1 MNDNGIDSNAK
12 RRAQIRRHKI
22 MSQRVDRIEKILSN
36 QRHNN
41 DIELKD
47 ESVFDSINGKS
58 QQICDQKENHKTI
71 DLINELPIDERVR
84 HRFNQSLNGTDSQSF
99 ESSSE
104 QQLVDRTFPRKV
116 SLISTPIDYKTLQQ
130 SHQNNTTSLLSQFI
144 WFLALNPIQIS
155 VISFL
160 ILVAIIGSLFKLN
173 FIFPFLLTQMFRLL
187 IIWRNIKYNGFNK
200 TINKIS
206 ILLSVSQQLT
216 LFVFT
221 YILVQL
227 FI

>member
-1 MNDNGIDSNAK
+1 MNDNGIDLNAK
-12 RRAQIRRHKI
+12 RRAEIRRHKI

-41 DIELKD
+41 YIESKD
-47 ESVFDSINGKS
+47 ESVLNENNKKS
-58 QQICDQKENHKTI
+58 QPICDEKENQKTI
-71 DLINELPIDERVR
+71 DLINELSNDERVR
-84 HRFNQSLNGTDSQSF
+84 HRFNRSVNGMDSQSF

-130 SHQNNTTSLLSQFI
+130 SHQNNTTSLLSQFV
-144 WFLALNPIQIS
+144 WVLALNPIQIS
-155 VISFL
+155 VNCFL
-160 ILVAIIGSLFKLN
+160 IFVAIIGSLFKFN
-173 FIFPFLLTQMFRLL
+173 FIFPFLLTQIFRLL

-200 TINKIS
+200 TINKFS
-206 ILLSVSQQLT
+206 IFISVSQQLT

-221 YILVQL
+221 YIVVQL